1 MAQAKGTAAK
11 PRKKRRKKE
20 SQQHKTKR
28 VLLALAI
35 FFVIFALDETGLLRA
50 AFGTP
55 GNVYASFV
63 LYLVPFAIAGHDV
76 LEKAFNNIRH
86 GKVFDEN
93 FLMAVATL
101 GAFAMVLFPNTD
113 PHMAEGAAV
122 MLFYQVGELFQA
134 YAVGKS
140 RKSIADMM
148 DIAPD
153 YANVEDEKGE
163 LTQVSPDDVA
173 PGTVIVIKPGERVP
187 IDGVIVEGATQ
198 LDTAALTGESVPRH
212 AETGAGVIS
221 GCINMTGLI
230 KVRTTKPFGE
240 STVSRILELVENAS
254 EKKARTENFIT
265 RFARV
270 YTPAVTGA
278 AAALALIGGLAT
290 GAWSDWILRGLT
302 FLVVSCPCA
311 LVISVPLSFFGGIGG
326 ASRIGVLVKGSNYLE
341 ALSEVDTVVF
351 DKTGTLTNGTFN
363 VVAIHPEEGID
374 PDYVLS
380 HAAYAEAFSDHP
392 IAISV
397 KAAYS
402 GQINRELIRDV
413 QEESGHGVCARIVD
427 ETNAAE
433 RVVLVGNDKLMDGRG
448 ISWSN
453 CELTGTILHVS
464 VDGRYVG
471 HIVIADVVKDDAQ
484 AAIEALHGC
493 GVSKTVMLT
502 GDRTEVAAAVAGQLG
517 IDEFHAQL
525 LPADKVARVEQLISA
540 EGKRQ
545 KLAFVGDGINDAP
558 VLTRADVGIAMG
570 AMGSDAAIEAADVVL
585 MDDKP
590 SNIARAI
597 RVARKT
603 MRIVWQNIVFALA
616 VKLIILV
623 LAALGI
629 ANMWLAVFG
638 DVGVAIIAIL
648 NAMRAMRVE
657 GSR

>member
-1 MAQAKGTAAK
+1 MADQKK
-11 PRKKRRKKE
+11 KKKRKKKE
-20 SQQHKTKR
+20 SLEHKR
-28 VLLALAI
+28 NRILIALAV
-35 FFVIFALDETGLLRA
+35 FAVVFALDELGALRA

-55 GNVYASFV
+55 GCVYASFV
-63 LYLVPFAIAGHDV
+63 LFLVPFIIAGHDV
-76 LEKAFNNIRH
+76 LTKAWSNIRR
-86 GKVFDEN
+86 GQAFDES
-93 FLMAVATL
+93 FLMTVATL
-101 GAFAMVLFPNTD
+101 GAFAMVFFPDTD

-140 RKSIADMM
+140 RKSISDMM

-153 YANVEDEKGE
+153 YANIEGADGALEQLDPDE
-163 LTQVSPDDVA
+163 VA
-173 PGTVIVIKPGERVP
+173 VGTVIVIKPGERVP
-187 IDGVIVEGATQ
+187 IDGVVVEGATQ

-212 AETGAGVIS
+212 AEVGSEVIS

-240 STVSRILELVENAS
+240 STVARVLELVENAS
-254 EKKARTENFIT
+254 EKKAKTENFIT

-278 AAALALIGGLAT
+278 AVLLALVGGIAT

-326 ASRIGVLVKGSNYLE
+326 ASKIGVLIKGSSYLE
-341 ALSEVDTVVF
+341 ALSEVDTVVC
-351 DKTGTLTNGTFN
+351 DKTGTLTKGTFE
-363 VVAIHPEEGID
+363 VVATHPEQGYTADQLLE
-374 PDYVLS
+374 L
-380 HAAYAEAFSDHP
+380 AAHAEAFSDHP
-392 IAISV
+392 IAVSV
-397 KAAYS
+397 REAYQ
-402 GQINRELIRDV
+402 GVLDPKRV
-413 QEESGHGVCARIVD
+413 TESANEAGHGVIATID
-427 ETNAAE
+427 GKK
-433 RVVLVGNDKLMDGRG
+433 VLVGNDKLLAEAGLDAP
-448 ISWSN
+448 S
-453 CELTGTILHVS
+453 CEVVGTILHVS
-464 VDGRYVG
+464 VDGTYAG
-471 HIVIADVVKDDAQ
+471 HIVIADMVKDDAAQ
-484 AAIEALHGC
+484 TVADLHAI
-493 GVSKTVMLT
+493 GVRRVVMLT
-502 GDRTEVAAAVAGQLG
+502 GDREEVAAAVSKQLG
-517 IDEFHAQL
+517 IDEYHAQL
-525 LPADKVARVEQLISA
+525 LPGDKVDHVERLLSS
-540 EGKRQ
+540 EDGKH

-590 SNIARAI
+590 SNIARAM
-597 RVARKT
+597 RVSRKT
-603 MRIVWQNIVFALA
+603 MRIVWQNIIFALG
-616 VKLIILV
+616 VKLLILM

-657 GSR
+657 

>member
-1 MAQAKGTAAK
+1 MADQKK
-11 PRKKRRKKE
+11 RKRRKKE
-20 SQQHKTKR
+20 TQEQKLR
-28 VLLALAI
+28 RILIAL
-35 FFVIFALDETGLLRA
+35 VIFAVIFAIDELGALKA
-50 AFGTP
+50 AFGDP
-55 GNVYASFV
+55 GCVYASFV
-63 LYLVPFAIAGHDV
+63 LYLVPFVIAGHDV
-76 LEKAFNNIRH
+76 LRKAYGNIRRGKAF
-86 GKVFDEN
+86 DES
-93 FLMAVATL
+93 FLMAVATI
-101 GAFAMVLFPNTD
+101 GAFAMVLFPDTD

-140 RKSIADMM
+140 RKSIAAMM

-153 YANVEDEKGE
+153 YANIEGEDGE
-163 LTQVSPDDVA
+163 LEQVDPDEVA
-173 PGTVIVIKPGERVP
+173 VGSVIVVKPGERVP
-187 IDGVIVEGATQ
+187 IDGTIIEGATQ

-212 AETGAGVIS
+212 AETGADVIS

-254 EKKARTENFIT
+254 EKKAKTENFIT

-278 AAALALIGGLAT
+278 AALLALGGGLIT

-341 ALSEVDTVVF
+341 SLAEVDTVVF

-363 VVAIHPEEGID
+363 VVAIHPESGID

-392 IAISV
+392 IALSV
-397 KAAYS
+397 KAAYT
-402 GQINRELIRDV
+402 GEIDRNRIRDV
-413 QEESGHGVCARIVD
+413 QEESGHGVVARVVE
-427 ETNAAE
+427 ETQAAE
-433 RVVLVGNDKLMDGRG
+433 HVVLVGNDKLMRAHGETWHDC
-448 ISWSN
+448 S
-453 CELTGTILHVS
+453 LTGTILHVS
-464 VDGRYVG
+464 LDGRYIG
-471 HIVIADVVKDDAQ
+471 HIVIADVVKDDAAQ
-484 AAIEALHGC
+484 TIRDLHAC
-493 GVSKTVMLT
+493 GVRRCVMLT
-502 GDRTEVAAAVAGQLG
+502 GDREEVAAAVADQLG

-525 LPADKVARVEQLISA
+525 LPADKVERVEALLSSEDA
-540 EGKRQ
+540 KH

-590 SNIARAI
+590 SNISRAI
-597 RVARKT
+597 RIARKT
-603 MRIVWQNIVFALA
+603 MGIVWQNIVFALA
-616 VKLIILV
+616 VKLLILA
-623 LAALGI
+623 LAAFGI

-648 NAMRAMRVE
+648 NAMRAMHVE
-657 GSR
+657 N

>member
-1 MAQAKGTAAK
+1 MADSKAK
-11 PRKKRRKKE
+11 PKKKRRHKKE
-20 SQQHKTKR
+20 SQQHKLHR
-28 VLLALAI
+28 IILALAI
-35 FFVIFALDETGLLRA
+35 FFVVMALDEFGALKA
-50 AFGTP
+50 AFGEP
-55 GNVYASFV
+55 GDVYASFV
-63 LYLVPFAIAGHDV
+63 LFLVPFLIAGHDV
-76 LEKAFNNIRH
+76 LQRAAHNIGRSD
-86 GKVFDEN
+86 VFDEN

-101 GAFAMVLFPNTD
+101 GAFAMVFFPDTD

-140 RKSIADMM
+140 RKSIAAMM

-153 YANVEDEKGE
+153 YANVEGADGE
-163 LTQVSPDDVA
+163 LEQVDPDDVTV
-173 PGTVIVIKPGERVP
+173 GTTIVIKPGERVP
-187 IDGVIVEGATQ
+187 IDGVITEGSTQ

-212 AETGAGVIS
+212 VEVGADVIS

-265 RFARV
+265 RFAKV

-278 AAALALIGGLAT
+278 AVLLAVVPPLLGM

-326 ASRIGVLVKGSNYLE
+326 ASRLGVLVKGSNYLE

-363 VVAIHPEEGID
+363 VVAIHPEGGID

-380 HAAYAEAFSDHP
+380 NAAYAEAFSDHP
-392 IAISV
+392 IALSV
-397 KAAYS
+397 KSAYS
-402 GQINRELIRDV
+402 GEIDRQRIADV
-413 QEESGHGVCARIVD
+413 QEESGHGVVAHVD
-427 ETNAAE
+427 EH
-433 RVVLVGNDKLMDGRG
+433 VVLVGNDKLMEGHHEH
-448 ISWSN
+448 WHE

-464 VDGRYVG
+464 VDNRYVG
-471 HIVIADVVKDDAQ
+471 HIVIADVAKDDAEQ
-484 AAIEALHGC
+484 TIRDLHAC
-493 GVSKTVMLT
+493 GVKKTVMLT
-502 GDRTEVAAAVAGQLG
+502 GDREEVAAAVAKKLG
-517 IDEFHAQL
+517 IDEYHAQL
-525 LPADKVARVEQLISA
+525 LPGDKVERVEQLLAA
-540 EGKRQ
+540 EGPRE

-570 AMGSDAAIEAADVVL
+570 AMGSDAAIEAADIVL

-590 SNIARAI
+590 SNIAKAI
-597 RVARKT
+597 NVARKT
-603 MRIVWQNIVFALA
+603 MGIVWQNIVFALG
-616 VKLIILV
+616 VKMIILV

-629 ANMWLAVFG
+629 ASMWLAVFG

-648 NAMRAMRVE
+648 NAMRAMNAK
-657 GSR
+657 GA

>member
-1 MAQAKGTAAK
+1 MADQKK
-11 PRKKRRKKE
+11 KKRRKKE
-20 SQQHKTKR
+20 TQEQKLR
-28 VLLALAI
+28 RILIALAI
-35 FFVIFALDETGLLRA
+35 FAVVFAMDEFGALKA
-50 AFGTP
+50 AFGDT
-55 GNVYASFV
+55 GCVYASFA
-63 LYLVPFAIAGHDV
+63 LYLVPFIIAGHDV
-76 LEKAFNNIRH
+76 LRKAYSNIRRGKAF
-86 GKVFDEN
+86 DES

-101 GAFAMVLFPNTD
+101 GAFAMVLFPDTD

-140 RKSIADMM
+140 RKSIAAMM

-153 YANVEDEKGE
+153 YANVEGENGE
-163 LTQVSPDDVA
+163 LEQVDPDEVA
-173 PGTVIVIKPGERVP
+173 VGSTIVVKPGERVP
-187 IDGVIVEGATQ
+187 IDGTIIEGATQ

-212 AETGAGVIS
+212 AETGADVVS

-254 EKKARTENFIT
+254 EKKAKTENFIT

-270 YTPAVTGA
+270 YTPAVTGT
-278 AAALALIGGLAT
+278 AALLALGGGLIT

-341 ALSEVDTVVF
+341 SLAEVDTVVF

-363 VVAIHPEEGID
+363 VVAIHPESGID

-392 IAISV
+392 IALSV
-397 KAAYS
+397 KAAYT
-402 GQINRELIRDV
+402 GEIDRNRIRDV
-413 QEESGHGVCARIVD
+413 QEESGHGVVARVVE
-427 ETNAAE
+427 ETQAAE
-433 RVVLVGNDKLMDGRG
+433 HVVLVGNDKLMRAHGETWHDC
-448 ISWSN
+448 S
-453 CELTGTILHVS
+453 LTGTILHVS

-471 HIVIADVVKDDAQ
+471 HIVIADVVKDDAAQ
-484 AAIEALHGC
+484 TIRDLHAC
-493 GVSKTVMLT
+493 GVRRCVMLT
-502 GDRTEVAAAVAGQLG
+502 GDREEVAKAVAEQLG

-525 LPADKVARVEQLISA
+525 LPADKVERVETLLSSEDA
-540 EGKRQ
+540 KH

-590 SNIARAI
+590 SNISRAI
-597 RVARKT
+597 RIARKT
-603 MRIVWQNIVFALA
+603 MGIVWQNIVFALA
-616 VKLIILV
+616 VKLLILV
-623 LAALGI
+623 LAAFGI

-648 NAMRAMRVE
+648 NAMRAMHVD
-657 GSR
+657 S

>member
-1 MAQAKGTAAK
+1 MASTTAK

-20 SQQHKTKR
+20 SQQHKLHR
-28 VLLALAI
+28 ILLALAI
-35 FFVIFALDETGLLRA
+35 FDV
-50 AFGTP
+50 
-55 GNVYASFV
+55 VYATDELGALAALFGEPAALYVSFV
-63 LYLVPFAIAGHDV
+63 LFLVPFLIAGHDV
-76 LEKAFNNIRH
+76 LEKAWNNIRR
-86 GKVFDEN
+86 GKAFDES
-93 FLMAVATL
+93 FLMAVATI
-101 GAFAMVLFPNTD
+101 GAFAMILFPDAD

-122 MLFYQVGELFQA
+122 MLFYQVGELFQS

-140 RKSIADMM
+140 RKSIAAMM

-153 YANVEDEKGE
+153 YANVEGDNGG
-163 LTQVSPDDVA
+163 LTQVGPDDVA
-173 PGTVIVIKPGERVP
+173 VGTVIVVKPGERVP
-187 IDGVIVEGATQ
+187 IDGTIVEGATQ

-212 AETGAGVIS
+212 VEVGADVVS

-270 YTPAVTGA
+270 YTPAVTGSA
-278 AAALALIGGLAT
+278 VALALVGGLAT
-290 GAWSDWILRGLT
+290 GAWADWILRGLT

-341 ALSEVDTVVF
+341 ALAEVDTVVF

-363 VVAIHPEEGID
+363 VVAIHPEEGVD

-380 HAAYAEAFSDHP
+380 CAAYAEAFSDHP
-392 IAISV
+392 IALSV
-397 KAAYS
+397 KAAYTGDIDQARIVS
-402 GQINRELIRDV
+402 VE
-413 QEESGHGVCARIVD
+413 EESGHGVSARVR
-427 ETNAAE
+427 EQTRENE
-433 RVVLVGNDKLMDGRG
+433 HVVLVGNDKLMASHGEHWHD
-448 ISWSN
+448 
-453 CELTGTILHVS
+453 CELTGTILHVT
-464 VDGRYVG
+464 VDDRYIG
-471 HIVIADVVKDDAQ
+471 HVVIADVVKDDAR
-484 AAIEALHGC
+484 AAIDALHDC
-493 GVSKTVMLT
+493 GVRRTVMLT
-502 GDRTEVAAAVAGQLG
+502 GDRAEVAAAVAEQLG
-517 IDEFHAQL
+517 IDEHHAQL
-525 LPADKVARVEQLISA
+525 LPGDKVEQVERLLAS
-540 EGKRQ
+540 EGEKR

-603 MRIVWQNIVFALA
+603 MGIVWQNIVFALA
-616 VKLIILV
+616 VKLLILV
-623 LAALGI
+623 LAALGL

-648 NAMRAMRVE
+648 NAMRAMNVK
-657 GSR
+657 

>member
-1 MAQAKGTAAK
+1 MADQKK
-11 PRKKRRKKE
+11 KKRRKKE
-20 SQQHKTKR
+20 TQEQKLR
-28 VLLALAI
+28 RILIAL
-35 FFVIFALDETGLLRA
+35 VIFAVIFAIDELGALKA
-50 AFGTP
+50 AFGDP
-55 GNVYASFV
+55 GCVYASFV
-63 LYLVPFAIAGHDV
+63 LYLVPFVIAGHDV
-76 LEKAFNNIRH
+76 LRKAYSNIRRDKAF
-86 GKVFDEN
+86 DES
-93 FLMAVATL
+93 FLMAVATI
-101 GAFAMVLFPNTD
+101 GAFAMVLFPDTD

-140 RKSIADMM
+140 RKSIAAMM

-153 YANVEDEKGE
+153 YANIEDENGE
-163 LTQVSPDDVA
+163 LEQVDPDEVA
-173 PGTVIVIKPGERVP
+173 VGSIIVVKPGERVP
-187 IDGVIVEGATQ
+187 IDGTIIEGATQ

-212 AETGAGVIS
+212 AETGADVIS

-254 EKKARTENFIT
+254 EKKAKTENFIT

-278 AAALALIGGLAT
+278 AALLALGGGLIT

-341 ALSEVDTVVF
+341 SLAEVDTVVF

-363 VVAIHPEEGID
+363 VVAIHPESGID

-392 IAISV
+392 IALSV
-397 KAAYS
+397 KAAYT
-402 GQINRELIRDV
+402 GEIDRNRIRDV
-413 QEESGHGVCARIVD
+413 QEESGHGVVARVV
-427 ETNAAE
+427 EEAQAAE
-433 RVVLVGNDKLMDGRG
+433 HVVLVGNDKLMRTHGETWHDC
-448 ISWSN
+448 S
-453 CELTGTILHVS
+453 LTGTILHVS

-471 HIVIADVVKDDAQ
+471 HIVIADVVKDDAAQ
-484 AAIEALHGC
+484 TIRDLHAC
-493 GVSKTVMLT
+493 GVRRCVMLT
-502 GDRTEVAAAVAGQLG
+502 GDREEVAKAVAEQLG

-525 LPADKVARVEQLISA
+525 LPADKVERVETLLA
-540 EGKRQ
+540 GEDAKH

-590 SNIARAI
+590 SNISRAI
-597 RVARKT
+597 RIARKT
-603 MRIVWQNIVFALA
+603 MGIVWQNIVFALA
-616 VKLIILV
+616 VKLLILA
-623 LAALGI
+623 LAAFGI

-648 NAMRAMRVE
+648 NAMRAMHVE
-657 GSR
+657 D

>member
-1 MAQAKGTAAK
+1 MASTTAK

-20 SQQHKTKR
+20 SQQHKLHR
-28 VLLALAI
+28 ILLALAI
-35 FFVIFALDETGLLRA
+35 FAV
-50 AFGTP
+50 
-55 GNVYASFV
+55 VYATDELGALAALFGEPAALYVSFV
-63 LYLVPFAIAGHDV
+63 LFLVPFLIAGHDV
-76 LEKAFNNIRH
+76 LEKAWNNIRR
-86 GKVFDEN
+86 GKAFDES
-93 FLMAVATL
+93 FLMAVATI
-101 GAFAMVLFPNTD
+101 GAFAMILFPDAD

-122 MLFYQVGELFQA
+122 MLFYQVGELFQS

-140 RKSIADMM
+140 RKSIAAMM

-153 YANVEDEKGE
+153 YANVEGE
-163 LTQVSPDDVA
+163 NGGLTQVSPDDVA
-173 PGTVIVIKPGERVP
+173 VGTVIVVKPGERVP
-187 IDGVIVEGATQ
+187 IDGTIVEGATQ

-212 AETGAGVIS
+212 VEVGADVVS

-270 YTPAVTGA
+270 YTPAVTGSA
-278 AAALALIGGLAT
+278 VALALVGGLAT
-290 GAWSDWILRGLT
+290 GAWADWILRGLT

-341 ALSEVDTVVF
+341 ALAEVDTVVF

-363 VVAIHPEEGID
+363 VVAIHPEEGVD

-380 HAAYAEAFSDHP
+380 CAAYAEAFSDHP
-392 IAISV
+392 IALSV
-397 KAAYS
+397 KAAYTGDIDQARIVS
-402 GQINRELIRDV
+402 VE
-413 QEESGHGVCARIVD
+413 EESGHGVSAHVR
-427 ETNAAE
+427 EQTRENE
-433 RVVLVGNDKLMDGRG
+433 HVVLVGNDKLMASHGEHWHD
-448 ISWSN
+448 
-453 CELTGTILHVS
+453 CELTGTILHVT
-464 VDGRYVG
+464 VDDRYIG
-471 HIVIADVVKDDAQ
+471 HVVIADVVKDDARD
-484 AAIEALHGC
+484 AIDALHDC
-493 GVSKTVMLT
+493 GVRRTVMLT
-502 GDRTEVAAAVAGQLG
+502 GDRAEVAAAVAEQLG
-517 IDEFHAQL
+517 IDEHHAQL
-525 LPADKVARVEQLISA
+525 LPGDKVEQVERLLAS
-540 EGKRQ
+540 EGEKR

-603 MRIVWQNIVFALA
+603 MGIVWQNIVFALA
-616 VKLIILV
+616 VKLLILV
-623 LAALGI
+623 LAALGL

-648 NAMRAMRVE
+648 NAMRAMNVK
-657 GSR
+657 